1 MSQLGLGMGQDT
13 QTRGQGRSRLAV
25 LAAGGIVLVLVLA
38 GFLLARSIFG
48 GTSDYPGPG
57 EGSVAV
63 EVAPGASL
71 RAIGGLL
78 EKSDVVKTADAFV
91 GAAELEPLSRTIGPG
106 RYAMRLQMSGAGAV
120 ELMLDPASRI
130 VNRVV
135 IPEGS
140 RLSAISAEVQKVTG
154 LTREQIDAALADPAL
169 GLPSYAP
176 GPEGYLFPAT
186 YEAAKD
192 ATALAVLQA
201 MTTRFSQAAGALD
214 LEARAEAIGRTP
226 AQIVT
231 IASLLEAEAKPE
243 DFAKVSRVVYNRLAA
258 GMPLQFDSTV
268 NFVLNRST
276 IAVSTADTKVDSPY
290 NTYANKGLPPGPIG
304 SPGEVAMQA
313 ALAPEDGDWLYFVT
327 VNPST
332 GETKFTSSYAEFL
345 EFKKELKANTP

>member
-1 MSQLGLGMGQDT
+1 MSQLGLGMSHDT
-13 QTRGQGRSRLAV
+13 TTRGQGRSRAAV
-25 LAAGGIVLVLVLA
+25 LVAGAVVLVLLVS
-38 GFLLARSIFG
+38 GFLISRSLFG
-48 GTSDYPGPG
+48 GSSDYPGPG

-63 EVAPGASL
+63 EVPPGASL
-71 RAIGGLL
+71 RAIGGVLA
-78 EKSDVVKTADAFV
+78 KADVVKTADAFV
-91 GAAELEPLSRTIGPG
+91 AAAEAEPRAQTIGPG
-106 RYAMRLQMSGAGAV
+106 RYAMREQMSGAGAV

-130 VNRVV
+130 VNRIV

-140 RLSAISAEVQKVTG
+140 RLSAISAEVQKITG
-154 LTREQIDAALADPAL
+154 LPREQIDAALADPAL
-169 GLPSYAP
+169 GLPAYAP

-192 ATALAVLQA
+192 AAALTVLQA
-201 MTTRFSQAAGALD
+201 MTTRFAQAAGALD

-276 IAVSTADTKVDSPY
+276 IAVSIEDTKVDSPY

-304 SPGEVAMQA
+304 SPGEVALQA

-345 EFKKELKANTP
+345 EFKKELKANTQ